1 MKNKLIIEQNDK
13 EVKHYRPLIK
23 LETDKDTYIIYTENK
38 KNDLG
43 DIICY
48 AGIYEMVDGNQVL
61 KPIKDEETL
70 EFLDSILINVQN
82 SMNKKESSD

>member
-1 MKNKLIIEQNDK
+1 MKNELIIEKNDK
-13 EVKHYRPLIK
+13 EVKHYQPLIK